1 MEYLVFKLQEQFG
14 SVELLKVLEVI
25 DGNQLK
31 GITGAPSF
39 ILGNIQK
46 NESDLLVYDLS
57 SKIEGDANR
66 SYPFILVLETQ
77 SEDEPITFGI
87 GVNSI
92 EGSISIEQNEIGEI
106 QSNLDVVQGIVKKD
120 DQEILVLDLEKI
132 LSEDELD
139 LILELEDK
147 LSLQKNPIEVES
159 MLQTAEAV

>member
-57 SKIEGDANR
+57 SKIEGETNR

-120 DQEILVLDLEKI
+120 NQEILVLDLEKI